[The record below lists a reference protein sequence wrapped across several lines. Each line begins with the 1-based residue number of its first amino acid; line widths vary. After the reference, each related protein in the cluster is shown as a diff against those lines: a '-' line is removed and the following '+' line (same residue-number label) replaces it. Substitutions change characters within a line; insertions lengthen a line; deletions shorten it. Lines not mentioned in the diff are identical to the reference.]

1 MFNHCRG
8 GFPYVSQ
15 LGCINMSWF
24 FKCWHC
30 QFRWWRLTV
39 PSGTGSVFKFIFY
52 NGYLWQLLTVWRMN
66 LNVVWVLWRHC
77 HVTWFVCFLWWPST
91 CPISCIWC
99 SFHPSECQVWC
110 AYFQWMSDRI
120 YVCGWKS
127 MGSGKGSFP
136 FSPLC
141 CRFVCAIWNRF
152 LLGAY
157 FNGIVFLEL
166 INFHRV
172 WGLNCGP
179 GFGNAWFK
187 WLYVCMILLFD
198 FAFCLFLGYD
208 IVEVGVGV
216 SVSGFVWCV
225 WCGGKFGD
233 AVRVHFWLCL
243 GNAQCTSWVVVFL
256 SQ

>member
-24 FKCWHC
+24 FKMLTLSIPLVAAHC
-30 QFRWWRLTV
+30 
-39 PSGTGSVFKFIFY
+39 SVRNWECLQIHFY

-91 CPISCIWC
+91 CLISCIWC
-99 SFHPSECQVWC
+99 SFHSSECQVWC
-110 AYFQWMSDRI
+110 AYFQWVSDRI

-152 LLGAY
+152 LLGAS
-157 FNGIVFLEL
+157 FHGIVFLEL

-172 WGLNCGP
+172 WGLNCGL

-198 FAFCLFLGYD
+198 FC
-208 IVEVGVGV
+208 
-216 SVSGFVWCV
+216 
-225 WCGGKFGD
+225 
-233 AVRVHFWLCL
+233 
-243 GNAQCTSWVVVFL
+243 FL
-256 SQ
+256 SLLRVWYSRGRRWCEC